1 MGRMLAEEIRQD
13 GFFDGIDLIIPIPL
27 TKNRQ
32 RERGYNQSMEI
43 ARGINEITKIKI
55 VAMP

>member
-27 TKNRQ
+27 TKKSK
-32 RERGYNQSMEI
+32 G
-43 ARGINEITKIKI
+43 NEDIIK
-55 VAMP
+55 VWKLLEE